1 MENSRKYF
9 YPGTYI
15 TIDERMISYRGR
27 AENIVYEISK
37 PTKWGFRAYVLADLN
52 TGFTHCFKLLNDNK
66 LMIIIKIIKMGK
78 CLIWLLNF

>member
-37 PTKWGFRAYVLADLN
+37 PK
-52 TGFTHCFKLLNDNK
+52 
-66 LMIIIKIIKMGK
+66 KMG
-78 CLIWLLNF
+78 IWAICTYRFKYGIYLLF

>member
-9 YPGTYI
+9 YPVTYI

-37 PTKWGFRAYVLADLN
+37 QTK
-52 TGFTHCFKLLNDNK
+52 
-66 LMIIIKIIKMGK
+66 
-78 CLIWLLNF
+78 

>member
-37 PTKWGFRAYVLADLN
+37 PTKLGFSPYVLADLN
-52 TGFTHCFKLLNDNK
+52 TGFTYCFK
-66 LMIIIKIIKMGK
+66 
-78 CLIWLLNF
+78 